1 MCTLDL
7 VNVTN
12 GFTIKP
18 ICSGK
23 IIFFREIIA
32 VKVSNMYTFNV
43 LKNYIII
50 SESSE
55 RQAYFYSLVGDLLY
69 YTLGQQ

>member
-1 MCTLDL
+1 MCNVIDKCAKLDL

-12 GFTIKP
+12 GLTMKQIG
-18 ICSGK
+18 SGK
-23 IIFFREIIA
+23 ITSFRELIT

-43 LKNYIII
+43 LKNDIII

-55 RQAYFYSLVGDLLY
+55 RQAYFYSLV
-69 YTLGQQ
+69 